1 MSAPALS
8 SAMMKAYKEG
18 LGVDFALTCLGV
30 TKHVHSQVI
39 FCIYFLKYSGL
50 YKCCSQVL
58 MARSPYFEAKVNRW
72 CDKKRELVIDDCDL
86 NTFNIIVDYMYG
98 GAIPPHL
105 APIVEGADIPLIP
118 INEQN
123 MTASGKFERLSNLL
137 RMADKLQ
144 MIDLKKEA
152 EEFLIK
158 TLNFC
163 NFPVSHF
170 VTLAED
176 FDCERLLMHCARR
189 TMLTPSL
196 LEIDFCANLIKEMPK
211 FTASLLVALRE
222 RVAVP

>member
-1 MSAPALS
+1 
-8 SAMMKAYKEG
+8 
-18 LGVDFALTCLGV
+18 
-30 TKHVHSQVI
+30 
-39 FCIYFLKYSGL
+39 
-50 YKCCSQVL
+50 

-72 CDKKRELVIDDCDL
+72 CDKKRELVIEDCDL
-86 NTFNIIVDYMYG
+86 NTFNTIVAYTYC

-105 APIVEGADIPLIP
+105 APIVDVADIPM
-118 INEQN
+118 NEQN
-123 MTASGKFERLSNLL
+123 MTAAGKFERLSNLL

-189 TMLTPSL
+189 TMSTPSL

-222 RVAVP
+222 RLNVS